1 MPQIR
6 VNERP
11 MAVEDG
17 LTLEGLRDRAK
28 PDADVVTLN
37 GGIPS
42 GDPILVDGDGV
53 CLIRRGEIPD
63 PAELDALM
71 AARHTPGVH
80 AKLAR
85 AAVGIAG
92 LGGLGS
98 AVAVALARIGVG
110 RLVLADFDVVEPS
123 NLNRQQYF
131 VDQIG
136 MLKTD
141 ALRANLQR
149 IHPGVRCVTHAVR
162 LVPDNIPEIFADVE
176 VLVEAF
182 DRADQKVMLLQ
193 AFAAARPGAPIVA
206 ASGLA
211 GHGDEATLAVR
222 RVGPHLYV
230 VGDLETAARPGCG
243 LMAPRV
249 GIAAHMQ
256 ANAVLRLLVD
266 GAGGPGGDGPAIGPG
281 SLEAAA
287 TERGPPPPAQ
297 EEAAKRMEG
306 AAPSAPRR

>member
-1 MPQIR
+1 M
-6 VNERP
+6 NERP
-11 MAVEDG
+11 LAVEDG
-17 LTLEGLRDRAK
+17 LTLLGLRDREK

-37 GGIPS
+37 GGLPA
-42 GDPILVDGDGV
+42 GDSVLREGDSV

-80 AKLAR
+80 RRLAQ
-85 AAVGIAG
+85 ASVGIAG

-98 AVAVALARIGVG
+98 AVAVALARVGIG

-131 VDQIG
+131 TDQIG
-136 MLKTD
+136 MRKTE
-141 ALRANLQR
+141 ALAANLAR
-149 IHPGVRCVTHAVR
+149 IHPRVRCETHAVR
-162 LVPDNIPEIFADVE
+162 LVPDNLASVFATVD

-193 AFAAARPGAPIVA
+193 AFAAARPDIPIVG

-211 GHGDEATLAVR
+211 GHGDESGLAVR
-222 RVGPHLYV
+222 RLGPNLYI

-256 ANAVLRLLVD
+256 ANVVLRLLVD
-266 GAGGPGGDGPAIGPG
+266 GADRGGR
-281 SLEAAA
+281 
-287 TERGPPPPAQ
+287 T
-297 EEAAKRMEG
+297 
-306 AAPSAPRR
+306 